1 MEKHKNGLIDH
12 APALSKGGKTQSDFV
27 DVLLKHTQTYS
38 KDKYGEPIDEMSFF
52 VVGDGKQAKR
62 ITAETVSGKHID
74 IPVIDLYEVFDKG
87 GLTPTQY
94 KSLEQKYDEL
104 QSLYHD
110 SVAQCDVVD
119 KLDDEIDD
127 LEIKLRQYEKEN
139 YADGGKIAIKM
150 TINKDEAEHLLA
162 KLQSENPT
170 NSYSIDTYKGSYV
183 VTANYKDGGQTQE
196 FIVDIENDNHY
207 KKVGKAKY
215 GISKDKKGKEYVTLF
230 FDNGSVNTY
239 SMHEVQ
245 KKYDDGGWIQDATS
259 KMKKKGTVGSFTK
272 MAKRHGDTPVEYAK
286 EVLDHPSK
294 HTLKTRRKAQFVK
307 NTNPEKFDEGGLVS
321 GMEIEFRHGRDDSV
335 KRGQIL
341 DVLGDGEYAVM
352 SGFSQMLVKENEILG
367 VAPEQNKRW
376 YQYEDGGEIKASDL
390 EEWDIKSDNGEDIVV
405 IDNKGL
411 DYVYQGST
419 HQKDAVAVTDTYKR
433 LKGKHPET
441 TYRDIPLSEIKEIK
455 IETYSK
461 GGSMAGG
468 GQPHDLSTQEG
479 RDTYV
484 KASSKPNK
492 YMAKRKYDEMGN
504 FLGYYAEGGGVKKYV
519 RGSRTNNP
527 QNIDKPY
534 YAIIHPKREQD
545 FLNAIKG
552 NKELAELWYADTR
565 PTMMGSR
572 EYPLTESQY
581 KAIVSKGNRHIKEQ
595 VDFLQTYAE
604 GGEALSDPIST
615 KEIEDN
621 KNREIELLIETNGKS
636 RSLYSAKELKTLSSY
651 DYKDK
656 APVEIVQ
663 KMWGLA
669 IKECQLDW
677 NNPILAFNVGTGDLF
692 KFVDPLD
699 INSII
704 AYESCPTKRMIS
716 NILYAKNRIVIGEN
730 IGVLSNKQITSNF
743 QLAIGFCSSGET
755 LYSNTLHNSIVR
767 NGYMVA
773 VVSTSIFESSEPK
786 YDKIRQILNTHY
798 DLVVAYKI
806 PSDVMN
812 GKSLIALRKL

>member
-104 QSLYHD
+104 QSKYHD

-139 YADGGKIAIKM
+139 FAMGGKVAIKM
-150 TINKDEAEHLLA
+150 TTNKDEAEHLLA
-162 KLQSENPT
+162 KLQSENPS

-207 KKVGKAKY
+207 KEVGKAKY

-245 KKYDDGGWIQDATS
+245 KKYDDGGFVDKDARNFTLERAFEIQQEQLKYWETVLNPKVYEDLVEYTKRNNDKVTDPYKVVRGADLDHYIANYKLGNKMKEGGWIQDATS

-286 EVLDHPSK
+286 EVLDNPSK

-321 GMEIEFRHGRDDSV
+321 GMEIEFRHGRDDMV

-376 YQYEDGGEIKASDL
+376 YQYEDGGEVTHQEIIEWLENHPELDGYNEDGTPTDETYQDAIEEIKA
-390 EEWDIKSDNGEDIVV
+390 ERG
-405 IDNKGL
+405 
-411 DYVYQGST
+411 Y
-419 HQKDAVAVTDTYKR
+419 
-433 LKGKHPET
+433 
-441 TYRDIPLSEIKEIK
+441 
-455 IETYSK
+455 
-461 GGSMAGG
+461 
-468 GQPHDLSTQEG
+468 
-479 RDTYV
+479 
-484 KASSKPNK
+484 
-492 YMAKRKYDEMGN
+492 AK
-504 FLGYYAEGGGVKKYV
+504 
-519 RGSRTNNP
+519 
-527 QNIDKPY
+527 
-534 YAIIHPKREQD
+534 
-545 FLNAIKG
+545 
-552 NKELAELWYADTR
+552 
-565 PTMMGSR
+565 
-572 EYPLTESQY
+572 
-581 KAIVSKGNRHIKEQ
+581 
-595 VDFLQTYAE
+595 

-656 APVEIVQ
+656 APIEIVQ

-669 IKECQLDW
+669 IK
-677 NNPILAFNVGTGDLF
+677 
-692 KFVDPLD
+692 
-699 INSII
+699 
-704 AYESCPTKRMIS
+704 
-716 NILYAKNRIVIGEN
+716 
-730 IGVLSNKQITSNF
+730 GV
-743 QLAIGFCSSGET
+743 
-755 LYSNTLHNSIVR
+755 
-767 NGYMVA
+767 
-773 VVSTSIFESSEPK
+773 
-786 YDKIRQILNTHY
+786 
-798 DLVVAYKI
+798 
-806 PSDVMN
+806 
-812 GKSLIALRKL
+812 